1 MSTVQRVAQV
11 YGWVF
16 IAVAIWGFLVSM
28 GSMEAEVAEAP
39 KILGLFAVNV
49 LHNLFHLAFGIWG
62 LVASRSLSGA
72 RSYAMIGGI
81 VYLLLAILGPFA
93 PSMFGILPIGGNDI
107 WLHAILALGLLAAAM
122 TARGHRTP
130 AGSTSAGPGA
140 EGTR

>member
-1 MSTVQRVAQV
+1 MSTVQRVAQI

-16 IAVAIWGFLVSM
+16 IAVAIWGFVVSG
-28 GSMEAEVAEAP
+28 GSMEAEVNEAP

-62 LVASRSLSGA
+62 LFAARSFSGA
-72 RSYAMIGGI
+72 RSYALIGGI

-93 PSMFGILPIGGNDI
+93 PSTFGLLPIGGNDI

-122 TARGHRTP
+122 TARGHRHTTGTASP
-130 AGSTSAGPGA
+130 GPGA